1 MRRRLPARMG
11 AGLLTLVAT
20 LGLTLSSLAQAA
32 SVDNAVAHLTARR
45 AQFRTV
51 AELEDTKLGLVTS
64 LMSSSPTFQFSS
76 IRPGAVFNLTIY
88 RKSCNEL
95 NTDNQISRAKV
106 GKQLNCF

>member
-1 MRRRLPARMG
+1 MTLPG
-11 AGLLTLVAT
+11 VHGCSITNKE
-20 LGLTLSSLAQAA
+20 SSLSVICQENTKSRA
-32 SVDNAVAHLTARR
+32 S
-45 AQFRTV
+45 QFL

-76 IRPGAVFNLTIY
+76 IRPGALFNLTIY

-95 NTDNQISRAKV
+95 NTDHQISRAKV